1 MIMNIV
7 KASLLSLIALAV
19 TASPLVHARSMTGA
33 GSGTDAAMGREAKSP
48 DRSTAVE
55 KTAKKPTKA
64 VVKPVGKTTLES
76 KAEPTMASKTE
87 PKTAS
92 KAGTTSVAKTGATSG
107 AKTVP
112 AAALDLTPT
121 QQDKL
126 LALLNEGTA
135 VELAAISGIAATRAG
150 AIVGARPFQKVHEV
164 ILVPGVGEAT
174 FDRIIKHGKTLTRTA
189 AKSAKS

>member
-1 MIMNIV
+1 MIMNTI
-7 KASLLSLIALAV
+7 KASLLSLIALAI
-19 TASPLVHARSMTGA
+19 TASPHLHAGSMTGA
-33 GSGTDAAMGREAKSP
+33 GNGTDPAMKREAKGP
-48 DRSTAVE
+48 DRSMAEE
-55 KTAKKPTKA
+55 KAAKKPTKA
-64 VVKPVGKTTLES
+64 VVKPAEKTASKS
-76 KAEPTMASKTE
+76 KAEPT
-87 PKTAS
+87 TAS
-92 KAGTTSVAKTGATSG
+92 KAGTTSAAKA
-107 AKTVP
+107 VP
-112 AAALDLTPT
+112 AAALDLTPA

-164 ILVPGVGEAT
+164 FLVPGVGEAT

>member
-1 MIMNIV
+1 ME
-7 KASLLSLIALAV
+7 
-19 TASPLVHARSMTGA
+19 
-33 GSGTDAAMGREAKSP
+33 REAKSP
-48 DRSTAVE
+48 DRSMAVE

-64 VVKPVGKTTLES
+64 VVKPVGKTSS
-76 KAEPTMASKTE
+76 KAKAE

-92 KAGTTSVAKTGATSG
+92 KAGTASV

-112 AAALDLTPT
+112 AATLDLTPT

-150 AIVGARPFQKVHEV
+150 AIVGARPFQNVHEV

>member
-1 MIMNIV
+1 MIMNTV
-7 KASLLSLIALAV
+7 KASLLSLIALALAFA
-19 TASPLVHARSMTGA
+19 ASPHLQAGSMTGA
-33 GSGTDAAMGREAKSP
+33 GGGTDAAMEREAKSP
-48 DRSTAVE
+48 ERSVAAE
-55 KTAKKPTKA
+55 KAAEKPMKA
-64 VVKPVGKTTLES
+64 VVKPVGKTAGKTTPES
-76 KAEPTMASKTE
+76 KAE

-92 KAGTTSVAKTGATSG
+92 KAGTASGAKTGATSG

-174 FDRIIKHGKTLTRTA
+174 FDRIIRHGKTLTRAA